1 MRSAD
6 RNDWSPELRRQIA
19 SHLER
24 LRDCKTV
31 EAVNTLVRQ
40 IADEVV
46 EIERQCPMGAADIR
60 NLAAYRRISIQQ
72 GWG

>member
-1 MRSAD
+1 MREAGRS
-6 RNDWSPELRRQIA
+6 NWSPELRRQIET
-19 SHLER
+19 HLER

-31 EAVNTLVRQ
+31 EAVNALVRQ
-40 IADEVV
+40 IADDVV